1 VSWALPLTELEVS
14 EEDVE
19 AVMECLRS
27 GWLTMGPRTQAF
39 EADFADYIGAE
50 HAIAVSSGTAAL
62 HLSILAA
69 GIGPEDEVIVP
80 ALSFVA
86 SAAAVRYTGANPVFC
101 DIVGAEDLNLDV
113 DEIPARITSRT
124 RAVIAVHLM
133 GYPAAVEALQKICAD
148 NGLILIE
155 DAAQAVG
162 AVTDSGS
169 KVGTL
174 GSLGCFSFFSKKQLC
189 VGEGGMVV
197 TASEAL
203 AAKVRSLRSHAMTSV
218 SWDRHRGHSESYDID
233 DFGFNYR
240 MDEPRAAL
248 GRSRLPRLPRDID
261 SRRAAVSEYRRLLEG
276 AEGIAIPWSED
287 AVRASSHF
295 GFPILLADRAT
306 RDAFRSEMSQ
316 RGIQT
321 TWYPAIPSLTEYRL
335 ADHECPRARSVADRH
350 CLLPLSSQMTPDRVR
365 VVAEAAMSIAAR
377 A

>member
-1 VSWALPLTELEVS
+1 MNWALPLTEIEIS

-39 EADFADYIGAE
+39 EADFATYIGAE

-62 HLSILAA
+62 HLSMLAA
-69 GIGPEDEVIVP
+69 GIGPGDEVIVP

-86 SAAAVRYTGANPVFC
+86 TAAAVRYTGATPILC
-101 DIVGAEDLNLDV
+101 DIVGPEDFNLHV
-113 DEIPARITSRT
+113 DEIPLRITPRT
-124 RAVIAVHLM
+124 RAVVAVHLL
-133 GYPAAVEALQKICAD
+133 GYPAAVEALRTICAD
-148 NGLILIE
+148 NGLQLIE

-162 AVTDSGS
+162 AVTDNGS
-169 KVGTL
+169 KVGTV
-174 GSLGCFSFFSKKQLC
+174 GELGCFSFFSKKQLC

-197 TASEAL
+197 TASDAL

-248 GRSRLPRLPRDID
+248 GRSRLPRLSADID
-261 SRRAAVSEYRRLLEG
+261 NRRASVREYRRLLEG
-276 AEGIAIPWSED
+276 AEGIAIPWSDD
-287 AVRASSHF
+287 AVTASSHF

-335 ADHECPRARSVADRH
+335 PDDECPRARLVADRH
-350 CLLPLSSQMTPDRVR
+350 CVLPLSSHMSNDSIR
-365 VVAEAAMSIAAR
+365 VVAEAAASVAAGV
-377 A
+377 

>member
-1 VSWALPLTELEVS
+1 MSWALPLTEIEIS

-39 EADFADYIGAE
+39 EADFATYIGAE

-62 HLSILAA
+62 HLSMLAA
-69 GIGPEDEVIVP
+69 GIGPGDEVIVP

-86 SAAAVRYTGANPVFC
+86 TAAAVRYTGATPVLC
-101 DIVGAEDLNLDV
+101 DIVGPEDFNLDV
-113 DEIPARITSRT
+113 DEVPLHITPRT
-124 RAVIAVHLM
+124 RAVVAVHLL
-133 GYPAAVEALQKICAD
+133 GYPAAVEALRTICAD
-148 NGLILIE
+148 NGLQLIE

-162 AVTDSGS
+162 AVTDNGS
-169 KVGTL
+169 KVGTV
-174 GSLGCFSFFSKKQLC
+174 GELGCFSFFSKKQLC

-203 AAKVRSLRSHAMTSV
+203 AARVRSLRSHAMTSV

-248 GRSRLPRLPRDID
+248 GRSRLPRLSGDID
-261 SRRAAVSEYRRLLEG
+261 NRRAAVREYRRLLEG
-276 AEGIAIPWSED
+276 AEGIAVPWSDD
-287 AVRASSHF
+287 AVTASSHF
-295 GFPILLADRAT
+295 GFPVILADRAA
-306 RDAFRSEMSQ
+306 RDAFRSEMSE

-335 ADHECPRARSVADRH
+335 PDDACTRARMAADRH
-350 CLLPLSSQMTPDRVR
+350 CVLPLSSTMTSDKVR
-365 VVAEAAMSIAAR
+365 VVAEAATSVAA
-377 A
+377 AA